1 MLVEGAFKRFKTYL
15 DKRKQLNV
23 SVKKKE
29 IDKIND
35 TLIEQVR
42 IHWKSVVFLDYSLIV
57 KNECDKTGTKIMKKR
72 FLLCMKN
79 ILKLKSWSVKKNGKI

>member
-1 MLVEGAFKRFKTYL
+1 LLVEGAFKRFKTYL

-42 IHWKSVVFLDYSLIV
+42 IH
-57 KNECDKTGTKIMKKR
+57 
-72 FLLCMKN
+72 
-79 ILKLKSWSVKKNGKI
+79 